1 MFTIL
6 NFELNQYGYSFKC
19 KDVYFCKTK
28 KRPMDY
34 EKIFRQNKEEKIR
47 GRYITLDDIEP
58 FLQQL
63 NTNEQLQIIG
73 KSVLEKPIYSYQ
85 IGTGKIKILLWS
97 QMHGNE
103 STTTKALIDFLNFLN
118 NKSELANQLLEFFTF
133 YSIPMLN
140 PDGAK
145 LYTRENANKVDLNRD
160 SQNLTQPESRIL
172 RKIYEDFKPDYCYNL
187 HDQRTIFGVAD
198 TGKPATVS
206 FLSPSYNEERTIN
219 ADRIKGINVIV
230 RMNEVLQKYIPGQV
244 GRFDDGFN
252 INCIGD
258 TFQSMGT
265 PTILFEAGHFQGDYE
280 REETRKFIFFALLSG
295 FIAIHENVIVDNEI
309 IDYMNISQNNPNF
322 FDFVYRNVR
331 INYDSSE
338 LITNFAAQYKE
349 ELIDNKIFFNAFIVK
364 IGDLED
370 NFGHFEYDAKQKMYS
385 DSDND
390 IPNLNQKADFY
401 LEKNVEIVNGLVK
414 L

>member
-1 MFTIL
+1 
-6 NFELNQYGYSFKC
+6 
-19 KDVYFCKTK
+19 
-28 KRPMDY
+28 MDY
-34 EKIFRQNKEEKIR
+34 EKIFSQNKEDKIK
-47 GRYITLDDIEP
+47 GRYITLEHIEP
-58 FLQQL
+58 LLQKL
-63 NTNEQLQIIG
+63 NTNNQLQLIG
-73 KSVLEKPIYSYQ
+73 ESVLEQPIYSYQ
-85 IGTGKIKILLWS
+85 IGNGKTKILLWS

-118 NKSELANQLLEFFTF
+118 SKSETANQLLKFFTF

-145 LYTRENANKVDLNRD
+145 LYTRENANKIDLNRD
-160 SQNLTQPESRIL
+160 SQNLTQPESNIL
-172 RKIYEDFKPDYCYNL
+172 RKIYEEFKPDFCYNL
-187 HDQRTIFGVAD
+187 HDQRTIFGVSD

-206 FLSPSYNEERTIN
+206 FLSPSYNEERAIN
-219 ADRIKGINVIV
+219 EDRIKAMNIIV
-230 RMNEVLQKYIPGQV
+230 RMNEVLQQYIPGQV
-244 GRFDDGFN
+244 GRFDDSFN

-258 TFQSMGT
+258 TFQSLGT

-295 FIAIHENVIVDNEI
+295 FIAIYENVIVDNEI
-309 IDYMNISQNNPNF
+309 VDYINIPQNNPNF

-338 LITNFAAQYKE
+338 IITNFAAQYKE
-349 ELIDNKIFFNAFIVK
+349 ELIDNKIFFNAFVVK

-370 NFGHFEYDAKQKMYS
+370 NFGHFEYDAKEQMYS
-385 DSDND
+385 DSNKN

-401 LEKNVEIVNGLVK
+401 LGKNVEIVNGLIK